1 MINTI
6 YLKNTGN
13 FQKSISGFYAVDLI
27 GSGIGSILT
36 TILFVPFFGLITSGI
51 LFFVIR
57 VFAGLVVWKYIFIK
71 GV

>member
-1 MINTI
+1 LINTI
-6 YLKNTGN
+6 YLKNTSN

>member
-6 YLKNTGN
+6 YLKNTSN